1 MIRALWTAAS
11 GMESQQK
18 NIDVVANNLANV
30 NTTGFKKSRADFQDL
45 MYQNLKTTGAP
56 STNTTQIPTGI
67 QIGLGS
73 RLAAVTKIFTTGD
86 LNQTGNALDMAI
98 QGDGFFQIQL
108 PDGTTGYTRAGAFKK
123 DNTGRVVTSDGYPL
137 LPAITIPANATTT
150 TIGNDGTVS
159 VVQAG
164 QNTPTQVGNIQ
175 LALFSNPAG
184 LSAQGMNLFIQSDAS
199 GAPTT
204 GTPGLTGIGTIAQG
218 YLEMSNVSVMEEMV
232 NMITSQRAYEV
243 NSKAVQAA
251 DEMLQTANNLRR

>member
-73 RLAAVTKIFTTGD
+73 KLAAVTKIFTAGD

-108 PDGTTGYTRAGAFKK
+108 PDGTTAYSRSGAFKK

-164 QNTPTQVGNIQ
+164 QTTPTQVGSIQ

-184 LSAQGMNLFIQSDAS
+184 LSAQGMNLYIQSDSS

-204 GTPGLTGIGTIAQG
+204 GTPGLTGLGTIAQG

-232 NMITSQRAYEV
+232 NMITGQRAYEV

-251 DEMLQTANNLRR
+251 DEMLQTANNLKR